1 MKIRVYELAK
11 KFDISNEEMIT
22 QLKELGIRVKSHA
35 STIED
40 NEIEIFRKNYTP
52 VPKREYIEQYI
63 KPGVIKRIPVTESDG
78 RSNDSILSERYLKAI
93 DRCNEK
99 ISLNPRDEYAY
110 LERGDLYIQLGKPKD
125 ALNNYKRAIEI
136 NHRCIK
142 AYYGMASAHVM
153 MGTTRHAIAEIS
165 KAMELQN
172 DEQSSPQQI
181 EEVKCNPMPISDFE
195 NHLSILIETYI
206 NNGEDIKNAI
216 KLIGMDIDNLPEDN
230 LSAEDYAS
238 LIVEWLKDAGYLD
251 KILLY
256 ISHAEGVMHYD
267 FLQLLSSCSEVM
279 ANNGQT

>member
-1 MKIRVYELAK
+1 MKIRVDELAK
-11 KFDISNEEMIT
+11 KFDISNEEMVT
-22 QLKELGIRVKSHA
+22 RLKELGIRVKSYA

-52 VPKREYIEQYI
+52 GPQRKYIEQYI
-63 KPGVIKRIPVTESDG
+63 KPGVIKRIPVTELDG
-78 RSNDSILSERYLKAI
+78 RSNDSIISERYRIAV

-110 LERGDLYIQLGKPKD
+110 LERGDLYILLGKPKD

-136 NHRCIK
+136 NPRFIK

-153 MGTTRHAIAEIS
+153 MGATRHAIAEIS

-181 EEVKCNPMPISDFE
+181 EGLKCNLMPISDFE
-195 NHLSILIETYI
+195 NHLSTLIEAYI
-206 NNGEDIKNAI
+206 NNGDDINNAI

-230 LSAEDYAS
+230 LSAEDYAY
-238 LIVEWLKDAGYLD
+238 LIVEWIKDAGYSD

-256 ISHAEGVMHYD
+256 ISSAEGVMHYD
-267 FLQLLSSCSEVM
+267 FLQLLSSCSKVM